1 MSGTCLRVDFYQLS
15 RDPAEALIPRLA
27 EQTLKAGERLLVVT
41 GDAGQAARISQALW
55 AHKPESFLAHGAAG
69 EGDDD
74 RQPILLSDT
83 PEPANGARF
92 AAFADGVWR
101 GGARGRFERLFHVF
115 GAETIE
121 AARAAWRELG
131 EDETVER
138 RFWKQEG
145 GRWVEGP

>member
-1 MSGTCLRVDFYQLS
+1 MRVDFYQLS

-27 EQTLKAGERLLVVT
+27 EQTLRAGERLLVVT
-41 GDAGQAARISQALW
+41 NDPEQAVRISSALW

-69 EGDDD
+69 EGHEA
-74 RQPILLSDT
+74 RQPILLADAA
-83 PEPANGARF
+83 EPANGARF

-101 GGARGRFERLFHVF
+101 CEARARFARLFHLF
-115 GAETIE
+115 NTATID

-138 RFWKQEG
+138 HFWKQDG
-145 GRWVEGP
+145 GGWLEGP

>member
-1 MSGTCLRVDFYQLS
+1 MRVDFYQLS

-41 GDAGQAARISQALW
+41 GDASQALRISQALW
-55 AHKPESFLAHGAAG
+55 AHQPESFLAHGAAG
-69 EGDDD
+69 EGSEE
-74 RQPILLSDT
+74 RQPILLSDA

-101 GGARGRFERLFHVF
+101 GEARSRFERLFHVF
-115 GAETIE
+115 SAETIE

-131 EDETVER
+131 ENDAVER
-138 RFWKQEG
+138 HFWKQEG